1 MDDKS
6 IDNKQDE
13 KYFIGNVVFDIP
25 IFNASGCWVMN
36 NEQMMELNESKF
48 GGIVSKTCTIFSK
61 TGNDEPNYFYDEVN
75 NIHFNCKGLPNY
87 GYNYYRNVSNNIT
100 KPFFLSVAYDKT
112 ENLMTIFND
121 YGEYINN
128 INNNINNN
136 KCLIEIN
143 MSCPNFENRISG
155 YHLDEIE
162 SICTNICF
170 KKVSEKNFNKLMFGL
185 KLPPYFEI
193 EFIYKLA
200 LILNKY
206 SDAIKFITMSNT
218 VPITLPIYDNE
229 FVLSN
234 KYGGLSGKIN
244 KYIAMGNIY
253 TIKKKLINDIKI
265 IGCGGIETL
274 QDIQDYK
281 KVGADFFQLGSCF
294 YDDISNKLDVDKI
307 NELIDAFKNQK

>member
-6 IDNKQDE
+6 INKKQNE
-13 KYFIGNVVFDIP
+13 KYFIGNIEFDNP
-25 IFNASGCWVMN
+25 FLNASGCWVMN
-36 NEQMMELNESKF
+36 KDQMMELNESKL
-48 GGIVSKTCTIFSK
+48 GGVISKTCTIFSK
-61 TGNDEPNYFYDEVN
+61 IGNDEPNYFYDGVN

-100 KPFFLSVAYDKT
+100 SPFFLSIAYDKT
-112 ENLMTIFND
+112 ENLTTILND

-128 INNNINNN
+128 NNG
-136 KCLIEIN
+136 LIEIN
-143 MSCPNFENRISG
+143 MSCPNIENRISG
-155 YHLDEIE
+155 YHLDDIE
-162 SICTNICF
+162 SICTNLCF
-170 KKVSEKNFNKLMFGL
+170 QKVSQKNINKLMFGL

-244 KYIAMGNIY
+244 KYIAMGNIF

-274 QDIQDYK
+274 QDIKDYK

-294 YDDISNKLDVDKI
+294 YDEISNKLDVEKI
-307 NELIDAFKNQK
+307 NKLIDAFKIEK